1 MSYAN
6 FAEHTETY
14 NINGTYVEVIANF
27 VVDKVMIKT
36 STGLQSYN
44 MDEYVD
50 FNGNMEQFAAS
61 KIGE

>member
-36 STGLQSYN
+36 SKLANGVKWVGRSA
-44 MDEYVD
+44 VV
-50 FNGNMEQFAAS
+50 GNMEQFAAS